1 MDARD
6 AETGYNMKKKLLN
19 RRARTENHLEM
30 SCGLPVGHTQ
40 NHLGKFNHGFAQW
53 PYAPEKG

>member
-1 MDARD
+1 
-6 AETGYNMKKKLLN
+6 MKKKLLN